1 MSEARPTA
9 GTWLLGGLML
19 ATLALVFVET
29 YLLQPRAVFAVI
41 GLLGA
46 FVIVLAGG
54 LIALRTSGPP
64 GRVRLV
70 DVVTAAA
77 ASAATLLLVR
87 GLDIPPL
94 VAAAAVAT
102 AIGVAMLGDGPL
114 DPIAGSAGYAGA
126 FVGLVAPTVT
136 IALYWVV
143 LAGALTGLLWGLIAT
158 SAFAGC
164 GGRMGTTAF
173 LASILVYQLASFL
186 GEKGDAVLLPPVGG
200 LAHWAVVPTGCLATL
215 VTWLLMYRLGWS
227 LPMASGLTS
236 LLVCGGLAMWGP
248 ESVELVLATAWYG
261 GTAVGRTGANR
272 LPNAGWVALA
282 GLAYGGLMLRFEG
295 PLQGHVGIIG
305 ATGLMGVLAV
315 VAVRRALQAM
325 APLLPGK
332 PRVA

>member
-1 MSEARPTA
+1 MSAARPTA

-19 ATLALVFVET
+19 GVLVLVFVET
-29 YLLQPRAVFAVI
+29 YLLQPRALYAWL

-46 FVIVLAGG
+46 FVVVLAGG
-54 LIALRTSGPP
+54 LIALRASGPP

-70 DVVTAAA
+70 DVVTAAV

-102 AIGVAMLGDGPL
+102 VIGVAMLGDGPL
-114 DPIAGSAGYAGA
+114 DAIAGGAGYAGG

-136 IALYWVV
+136 IALFWVV
-143 LAGALTGLLWGLIAT
+143 IAGALAGVLWGLIAT

-164 GGRMGTTAF
+164 GGRMGTSA
-173 LASILVYQLASFL
+173 LIASILVYQAARLV
-186 GEKGDAVLLPPVGG
+186 GEQGDAVLLPPVDG
-200 LAHWAVVPTGCLATL
+200 LAHWAVVPTGCVATL
-215 VTWLLMYRLGWS
+215 VTWLLMYRRGWS

-236 LLVCGGLAMWGP
+236 LVVCGGLAMWGP
-248 ESVELVLATAWYG
+248 DSVQLVLATAWYG

-282 GLAYGGLMLRFEG
+282 GLAYGALMLRFEG

-305 ATGLMGVLAV
+305 ATGLMGVLGV
-315 VAVRRALQAM
+315 IAVRRALQVV
-325 APLLPGK
+325 APFLPGK